1 MNNRVLQKGSVFVLF
16 AFALFLLFGVLALVI
31 DVGYRTVQKNN
42 LQNAVD
48 AAALRGA
55 SYIYEDGL
63 LGITFLPSSS
73 TATNAY
79 TNAYNYFATNVPAI
93 NLTSLTVTVNWWD
106 QFNPVGPFTYPAV
119 KVVASTRPIQFFG
132 FLGANTTNIQTQA
145 IAIVPY
151 PSSVKLRTGPLGVAD
166 CAVKDGWDSTLQQ
179 PKVISAGNF
188 VSGVS
193 YVIQTLGST
202 NFQSIGAGSNPS
214 VGTVFTATGAGS
226 GSGTANL
233 VFTVSTTP
241 QPQGSCSVGSTSA
254 WTPLCSIN
262 NVAPYF
268 GQTSP
273 NYDGTQYACSAATN
287 NGGSAGAGLQPLVPV
302 PSSYGGMQSTLAL
315 GQSISFT
322 QGNLTGVFSSIKT
335 CAAYCPGGLTSGC
348 TFQQRAYSCQYS
360 SFPIVQ
366 TVGGNGTTTNPGTGI
381 ATSGTNDYKII
392 GFACVQILSVKDT
405 GSPKT
410 VTAAFSK
417 GNCAPSAGS
426 GGGKY
431 NGVLLP
437 PKLAN

>member
-1 MNNRVLQKGSVFVLF
+1 MSNSIARQKGSVFVLF

-42 LQNAVD
+42 LQNAAD

-63 LGITFLPSSS
+63 LGVFFATGST

-79 TNAYNYFATNVPAI
+79 TNAYNYFSTNVPAI
-93 NLTSLTVTVNWWD
+93 TLTSLTINVNWWD
-106 QFNPVGPFTYPAV
+106 QLNPVGPYTYPAV
-119 KVVASTRPIQFFG
+119 EVKVSTKPIQFFN
-132 FLGANTTNIQTQA
+132 FLGTNSNPIQVRAVA
-145 IAIVPY
+145 IIPY
-151 PSSVKLRTGPLGVAD
+151 PSSVKLRTVPLGIAD

-179 PKVISAGNF
+179 PKIITAGSF

-193 YVIQTLGST
+193 YVIQNPGST
-202 NFQSIGAGSNPS
+202 NFKSIGSADNNI
-214 VGTVFTATGAGS
+214 GTVFTATGSGS

-233 VFTVSTTP
+233 VFTVSTSPLT
-241 QPQGSCSVGSTSA
+241 QGSCSVGSSSA

-262 NVAPYF
+262 NTTPYF
-268 GQTSP
+268 GLTSP

-287 NGGSAGAGLQPLVPV
+287 NAGSAGAGLQPLVPV
-302 PSSYGGMQSTLAL
+302 PSSYGGMQSTLAI

-335 CAAYCPGGLTSGC
+335 CAAYCQGGLSSGC

-366 TVGGNGTTTNPGTGI
+366 TTGGNGTTTNPGTGI

-417 GNCAPSAGS
+417 GNCAPSAGT

-437 PKLAN
+437 PKLAS